1 MGVLNRA
8 RKEIYRNVWIHYF
21 VFKDNERTKK
31 RVGHSYGNLRVF
43 LIPFAYWWRD
53 AYSSEDR
60 RRNVEFG
67 STTYSDTLWWQEKC
81 ALRCPGTVYLLSL
94 PSLTATQGFQFF
106 ESERQCSTSSF
117 SPETLTK
124 VKTLD
129 SQSAEELTDSL
140 LWLQDLMPDPNFL
153 VAQEGAINTEFD
165 RQNSFFKNADI

>member
-8 RKEIYRNVWIHYF
+8 RKGIYRNVWIHYF
-21 VFKDNERTKK
+21 VFKDNDRTKK
-31 RVGHSYGNLRVF
+31 RVGHSYRNLRVF
-43 LIPFAYWWRD
+43 LIPFDYWWRD

-106 ESERQCSTSSF
+106 EWKAVQYLIIF
-117 SPETLTK
+117 SRNSYKGEDTRLPVSWGAHRL
-124 VKTLD
+124 
-129 SQSAEELTDSL
+129 SALITRSYT
-140 LWLQDLMPDPNFL
+140 QP
-153 VAQEGAINTEFD
+153 
-165 RQNSFFKNADI
+165 